1 MAGSTPFVLPQYQ
14 GSMYDLQ
21 RQQALA
27 NALMQGALTQPQ
39 APQAIGSGQYTV
51 APRMS
56 ALAPLSNIAQGLA
69 GHYIGQQ
76 AGQGMNQ
83 LGQNQWQS
91 LIGALGGG
99 AAGQSPQLNPGS
111 ADGGVGVAGNAVD
124 NPFAGA
130 DGGDGA
136 SAAPAAGP
144 VNGVSAGPQLA
155 NNVGAGGS
163 PLNPLGINP
172 TMAAMMM
179 MQSPDKYWETQ
190 AAAYKP
196 ADIVQQ
202 IRAAGIDPNSPLG
215 HQLAQNALAKANYIA
230 PTSLRPGGYAVYA
243 DGREEQLPQVPEGF
257 TAVRG
262 QNGWQIVP
270 VQGGTEAMGASAAA
284 KAGGKAQYELTDA
297 WDPTANGGQ
306 GGMVRQTVSNA
317 ANAANGVPG
326 FSPFQNAV
334 RQVESGGR
342 AVAVNP
348 ASGAAGSMQVTP
360 TGAGSANPGFGV
372 RPAANKSP
380 AELQRVGADYAT
392 AMQQKY
398 GNDADAAV
406 AYNWGPANADKWIAA
421 GRPWK
426 MLPDE
431 TKAYVGQVMTQQQNY
446 AGKPQGA
453 AQGGP
458 MASQP
463 PLGAKDAA
471 NASQAAPS
479 KQMAD
484 SYGALSTSDGSY
496 QQSREALQEMIDLA
510 NKKGAGGMAVGLLPS
525 GVSTRISPEAAKYQK
540 LHATYVALQ
549 GKALGAGGTNEAR
562 ATINESVPTYDKP
575 QSAMVSGLQ
584 TQLNNLDLA
593 HLKTQYLTP
602 TYQKGDE
609 KAYTAQS
616 AAFDQ
621 NIKPSMIGALQMQ
634 GDQQRAAVQA
644 AIKANPSLRANF
656 EWAFNNGML
665 K

>member
-1 MAGSTPFVLPQYQ
+1 MAAGSTPFVLPQYQ

-39 APQAIGSGQYTV
+39 APAVGASGQYQV
-51 APRMS
+51 AAHTSP
-56 ALAPLSNIAQGLA
+56 LAPLANVAQGLLA
-69 GHYIGQQ
+69 NKVGQQ

-99 AAGQSPQLNPGS
+99 AAAQSPQLSPGS
-111 ADGGVGVAGNAVD
+111 ADGGVGVAGNAVA
-124 NPFAGA
+124 NPFVGA
-130 DGGDGA
+130 DGGNGTPGTA
-136 SAAPAAGP
+136 TGGP

-155 NNVGAGGS
+155 NNVGGS

-270 VQGGTEAMGASAAA
+270 VQGGAAAMSQSAAA
-284 KAGGKAQYELTDA
+284 KAGGQAQYQLHEV
-297 WDPTANGGQ
+297 WDPTANKGQ
-306 GGMVRQTVSNA
+306 GGFVQQSVANV

-342 AVAVNP
+342 AAAVNP

-372 RPAANKSP
+372 RPAANNSP

-398 GNDADAAV
+398 GNDSDAAV

-446 AGKPQGA
+446 AGKPQGG

-463 PLGAKDAA
+463 PLGTT
-471 NASQAAPS
+471 NATNTAQNAPS
-479 KQMAD
+479 QQMAD
-484 SYGALSTSDGSY
+484 TQAALTNSDGVY
-496 QQSREALQEMIDLA
+496 QASRDALQKMISLA
-510 NKKGAGGMAVGLLPS
+510 QTQGAGGTVARLLPQDLATK
-525 GVSTRISPEAAKYQK
+525 VSQDAAEYQK
-540 LHATYVALQ
+540 QHANFVAMQ
-549 GKALGAGGTNEAR
+549 GKALGSGGTDAAR
-562 ATINESVPTYDKP
+562 ATIDESVPTYDKP
-575 QSAMVSGLQ
+575 QGAKISGLN
-584 TQLNNLDLA
+584 TQLQQLDMN
-593 HLKTQYLTP
+593 HLKAQFLTP
-602 TYQKGDE
+602 IYNQGDKSTYTSQL
-609 KAYTAQS
+609 
-616 AAFDQ
+616 AAFNQ
-621 NIKPSMIGALQMQ
+621 NIKPEMTSVLLMSGP
-634 GDQQRAAVQA
+634 QQQAAVQA
-644 AIKANPSLRANF
+644 AIKANPALRSNF

>member
-14 GSMYDLQ
+14 GSLYDLQ

-27 NALMQGALTQPQ
+27 SALMQGAMAQPQ
-39 APQAIGSGQYTV
+39 SPQAGASGNYQV
-51 APRMS
+51 AAHMS
-56 ALAPLSNIAQGLA
+56 PLAPLSTIAQGLLA
-69 GHYIGQQ
+69 RRTGQDV
-76 AGQGMNQ
+76 AQGMN
-83 LGQNQWQS
+83 
-91 LIGALGGG
+91 ALGMQQQQALLGTNGMGAMSGAMGGGSSPLQQPPAGQPG
-99 AAGQSPQLNPGS
+99 AAAGT
-111 ADGGVGVAGNAVD
+111 AGGYDAAVGNAGVPD
-124 NPFAGA
+124 QLSQAQQGTPGLLEP
-130 DGGDGA
+130 GG
-136 SAAPAAGP
+136 PM
-144 VNGVSAGPQLA
+144 
-155 NNVGAGGS
+155 
-163 PLNPLGINP
+163 NPLGMP
-172 TMAAMMM
+172 KQQAYMML

-190 AAAYKP
+190 AGAYKP
-196 ADIVQQ
+196 AEIVQQ

-342 AVAVNP
+342 AAAINP

-360 TGAGSANPGFGV
+360 TGAGSENPGFGV
-372 RPAANKSP
+372 RLAANKSP

-398 GNDADAAV
+398 GNDSDAAV

-446 AGKPQGA
+446 AGKPQGG

-458 MASQP
+458 MASAP
-463 PLGAKDAA
+463 PLGATNAA

-484 SYGALSTSDGSY
+484 SYGSMSTADASY
-496 QQSREALQEMIDLA
+496 QQSREALQDMISLA
-510 NKKGAGGMAVGLLPS
+510 NQKGAGGAAIGVLPS
-525 GVSTRISPEAAKYQK
+525 GISTKISPDAAKYQK

-549 GKALGAGGTNEAR
+549 GKALGSGGTDAAR
-562 ATINESVPTYDKP
+562 ATIDEAVPTYDKP

-593 HLKTQYLTP
+593 HLKTQFLTP

-609 KAYTAQS
+609 KGYTAQS

-644 AIKANPSLRANF
+644 AIKANPALRSNF